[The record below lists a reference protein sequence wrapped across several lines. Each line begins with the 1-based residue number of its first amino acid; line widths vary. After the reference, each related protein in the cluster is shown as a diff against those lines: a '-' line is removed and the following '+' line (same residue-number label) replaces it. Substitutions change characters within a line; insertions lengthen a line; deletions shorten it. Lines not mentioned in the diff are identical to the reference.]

1 MTNRLDTGTAHS
13 ARMYDY
19 LLGGKDN
26 FGPDR
31 ELAERYL
38 SAYPHART
46 AALENRAFMR
56 RVVSWLTGAMGIRQ
70 YLDVGTGIPTS
81 PNVHEVAQDIAPS
94 SRVVY
99 VDSDQLVLVHARAL
113 LVSTPEGAT
122 DYLDA
127 DVRDPE
133 RILAGAVRT
142 LDLTRP
148 VALMLVS
155 VLHFLTDADDP
166 YATVSRL
173 LSALPS
179 GSYLVISHG
188 TYETLAPE
196 QVTRFRAMNAASP
209 VPFRDRT
216 REEVG
221 RFFDG
226 LELAEP
232 GIVPVAAWR
241 DEDRATPR
249 PPADQV
255 PYYGAVA
262 RVP

>member
-1 MTNRLDTGTAHS
+1 
-13 ARMYDY
+13 MYDY

-38 SAYPHART
+38 SVYPHGRT

-56 RVVSWLTGAMGIRQ
+56 RVVTWLTGEVGIGQ
-70 YLDVGTGIPTS
+70 YLDIGTGIPTS
-81 PNVHEVAQDIAPS
+81 PNVHQIAQGITPS
-94 SRVVY
+94 ARVVY
-99 VDSDQLVLVHARAL
+99 VDNDPLVLVHARAL
-113 LVSTPEGAT
+113 LVSSPEGAT

-127 DVRDPE
+127 DVRDPDA
-133 RILAGAVRT
+133 ILAGASRT
-142 LDLTRP
+142 LDLAVP

-166 YATVSRL
+166 YATVARL
-173 LSALPS
+173 VSALPS

-188 TYETLAPE
+188 TYETLEPE
-196 QVTRFRAMNAASP
+196 QVARSRALNTASP
-209 VPFRDRT
+209 VPFQDRT
-216 REEVG
+216 RAQVG
-221 RFFDG
+221 RFFEG
-226 LELAEP
+226 LDLVDP

-241 DEDRATPR
+241 DQDRVAPR
-249 PPADQV
+249 PAADVV

-262 RVP
+262 RLP